1 MQPSHPLGVGLSRG
15 WGLIFQSRN
24 FAQWG
29 LLGYDKHDKHSL
41 ITIRLRVRPL
51 YRGRKPVFCPSPRPR
66 GVGQK
71 MKINFQD
78 SSPRAFQKC
87 IGSLCL
93 GHNFADFFWGGGT
106 NRNSDHA
113 IFHSNCVYIWSIRTK
128 NHERGLRYGSTE
140 LSPLSGFLGVW
151 NDLFHICVCR

>member
-29 LLGYDKHDKHSL
+29 VLGYDKHDKHSL

-93 GHNFADFFWGGGT
+93 GHGSGCLPLLYFPIFLYFFLYFTKSSYISYILGT
-106 NRNSDHA
+106 KSSKRFFVNKNVNCLLRNA
-113 IFHSNCVYIWSIRTK
+113 
-128 NHERGLRYGSTE
+128 
-140 LSPLSGFLGVW
+140 FL
-151 NDLFHICVCR
+151 